1 MSNYYTEKCQF
12 FVFILSD
19 KNYKTTARGTLDKYQ
34 VCLVSNNNSVDVLK
48 EALKAKPD
56 MLGVHEDEANQAM
69 IDEGLEDDY
78 YGFGDDNDDD
88 EIVCPLCDAHFQSQE
103 DFNGH
108 VDNDCDKMPSLS
120 CPLCNLDI
128 YDQEQMDLHINNV
141 H

>member
-1 MSNYYTEKCQF
+1 MHIFGSTKKKIKGEDPFWSLVN
-12 FVFILSD
+12 
-19 KNYKTTARGTLDKYQ
+19 
-34 VCLVSNNNSVDVLK
+34 LVSNNNSVDVLK